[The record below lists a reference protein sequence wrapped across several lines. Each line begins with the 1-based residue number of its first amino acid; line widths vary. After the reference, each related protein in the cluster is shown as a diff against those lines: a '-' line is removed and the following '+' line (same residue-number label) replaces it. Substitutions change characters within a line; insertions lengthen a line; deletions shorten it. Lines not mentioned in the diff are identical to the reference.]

1 MPINTHGVDEEAI
14 TKAIANALE
23 EFYDTLIRKNRRYR
37 YQKNYEAEKSI
48 SI

>member
-23 EFYDTLIRKNRRYR
+23 EFYDTLIRKIDGIDI
-37 YQKNYEAEKSI
+37 KKL
-48 SI
+48 